1 MGCCVGA
8 NKNIN
13 INKEVSIIPEKAEK
27 NVEYEDNKNQITDS
41 KKLSISDKNLDQKSN
56 NINKCSNNNKNDKT
70 EVKKDKHTEHNIS
83 PKTNIEIDENK
94 SKVNKN
100 KVVKKGSQRV
110 HNAMKKLKLLS
121 MKEVD
126 NNKNFFT

>member
-13 INKEVSIIPEKAEK
+13 INKEVSIVPEKAEK

>member
-13 INKEVSIIPEKAEK
+13 ITKEVSIVPEKGEK

>member
-41 KKLSISDKNLDQKSN
+41 KKLSISDENLDQKSN